1 MQSRFKDWGDIRVF
15 LAVIREGSTLAASR
29 KLDINQTT
37 VSRRIDVLE
46 HVLGVQL
53 FQKTSR
59 GTEPTETALHLL
71 TLAEQM
77 EKIATQFEKAANTIR
92 QRPKPPIRLTALDE
106 AMVGNIGDIVS
117 EFTDQNPDISFEFLA
132 TERRLDLVKGEADV
146 ALRATPAIS
155 DDRLI
160 ARKVGTDRWTY
171 YASRAY
177 ADEHGTPNTFS
188 KDMAPHRVVLLSH
201 ISSNR
206 PNVLR
211 CNSARDLVLAIKAG
225 QGIGPMSTRDGDGDP
240 DLVRCFD
247 PPENAEMS
255 VWLVTSPQAY
265 EREEVRR
272 FTSYAAPKIAE
283 NLKCLLQ
290 K

>member
-1 MQSRFKDWGDIRVF
+1 MF

-29 KLDINQTT
+29 MLDINQTT

-46 HVLGVQL
+46 HVLGVKL

-59 GTEPTETALHLL
+59 GAEPTETALQLL
-71 TLAEQM
+71 PLAEQM
-77 EKIATQFEKAANTIR
+77 EKIAIEIDGAANTVR
-92 QRPKPPIRLTALDE
+92 QRPKPPIRITAFDQ
-106 AMVGNIGDIVS
+106 AMVGNIGSVVS
-117 EFTDQNPDISFEFLA
+117 EFTDENPDITVEFLA
-132 TERRLDLVKGEADV
+132 AERLLDLVKGEADV
-146 ALRATPAIS
+146 AVRATPTIS

-160 ARKVGTDRWTY
+160 ARKIGMSYWTY

-177 ADEHGTPNTFS
+177 ADKHGTPNAFS
-188 KDMAPHRVVLLSH
+188 EDMAPHRVVLLSH

-211 CNSARDLVLAIKAG
+211 CNSARDLVMAIKTG
-225 QGIGPMSTRDGDGDP
+225 QGIGPMPINEGDRDP

-247 PPENAEMS
+247 PPENAKFP

-272 FTSYAAPKIAE
+272 FTGYAAPKIAK
-283 NLKCLLQ
+283 NLKCILHE
-290 K
+290 